1 MIDKTYSYGD
11 KFTSTDYNKII
22 DELINT
28 IFVII
33 DHHKTDYLFFSSLID
48 ELKTFY
54 ARNYFDVMKSE
65 NTNKIISIANTI
77 SEYEGIGI
85 RITKRFVPGDV
96 LDPNVFN
103 DIIKIV
109 HEVQV
114 KWQK

>member
-1 MIDKTYSYGD
+1 MIDKTFQYGD
-11 KFTSTDYNKII
+11 KFTPIDYNAII
-22 DELINT
+22 DEMINT
-28 IFVII
+28 IYVII
-33 DHHKTDYLFFSSLID
+33 DHHKTDYLFFSSLVD
-48 ELKTFY
+48 ELKTCY

-65 NTNKIISIANTI
+65 NTNKIISIANII
-77 SEYEGIGI
+77 SEYEGVGI

-109 HEVQV
+109 NEVTK

>member
-1 MIDKTYSYGD
+1 MINKTFQYGD
-11 KFTSTDYNKII
+11 KFTPVDYNMII
-22 DELINT
+22 DEMINA
-28 IFVII
+28 IYVIV
-33 DHHKTDYLFFSSLID
+33 DHHKTDYLFFSSLVD
-48 ELKTFY
+48 ELKTCY

-65 NTNKIISIANTI
+65 NTNKIISIANII

-85 RITKRFVPGDV
+85 RIVKRFVPGDT

-109 HEVQV
+109 NEVTK